1 MKSFM
6 EIINQDELVIKTGV
20 DKNGQPTK
28 TELVQY
34 PEMELADMFAQW
46 LIDISSSR
54 QNKYVVCKDWN
65 KTSDKEFKDRG
76 INDLKKDAQDF
87 IFTLV
92 YLTAATKDNA
102 MVPSRD
108 EDECT
113 MAKDYNIPSGMNIS
127 QIIKYSHRVGLTTL
141 LAEREKFALDTLI
154 EFKVDKKRILSP
166 SGMASFLK
174 EHKNSGG
181 DEIKTEAYTTMKELK
196 LDDFE
201 GFRTN
206 VLGDKFE
213 VTLQDNAKIAKE
225 ISQILKIT
233 GTKFEGLGREQE
245 TLNKEVL
252 VRWLA
257 KAKSE

>member
-6 EIINQDELVIKTGV
+6 EIINQTESVIKTKV
-20 DKNGQPTK
+20 DKDGKQ
-28 TELVQY
+28 TEVQLKQY

-46 LIDISSSR
+46 LIEISSSR

-65 KTSDKEFKDRG
+65 KTSEKAFEERG
-76 INDLKKDAQDF
+76 INDLKRDAQDF
-87 IFTLV
+87 VFTLV
-92 YLTAATKDNA
+92 YLTAATKDKA
-102 MVPSRD
+102 LVPSRD

-113 MAKDYNIPSGMNIS
+113 MAKDYNIPEGMNIS
-127 QIIKYSHRVGLTTL
+127 TIIEYSHRVGLTTL
-141 LAEREKFALDTLI
+141 LAEREKFALDTLV
-154 EFKVDKKRILSP
+154 EFKVDKARILSP

-181 DEIKTEAYTTMKELK
+181 DEIKTKAYSTMKELK
-196 LDDFE
+196 LNDFE

-206 VLGDKFE
+206 VLKDKFE
-213 VTLQDNAKIAKE
+213 VTLQDNATIAKE
-225 ISQILKIT
+225 VSQILKIT
-233 GTKFEGLGREQE
+233 GTRFEGLGREQE
-245 TLNKEVL
+245 PLKREVL